1 METTSKTL
9 LQKLRDDLQ
18 SEEHVLAKLQYTY
31 QLILPVFNYE
41 NQGEDLSALDL
52 YDCFFEVGKI
62 DSEVPQSLSDAAI
75 SLGELVDA
83 IDYTSN
89 RIEEMKTRIRQ
100 MT

>member
-1 METTSKTL
+1 MSNTL
-9 LQKLRDDLQ
+9 LQKLQDDLL

-52 YDCFFEVGKI
+52 YDYFFEVGKI